1 MNATDTV
8 KTNYNKFDNLPQGY
22 LSYIQDEI
30 KKRDNVVVHKTTIR
44 YRLLNGYKDYNDL
57 LEEFINLKK
66 KEEYHSK
73 IEQERFKKLA
83 GVQ

>member
-30 KKRDNVVVHKTTIR
+30 KKRDNVVQPIT
-44 YRLLNGYKDYNDL
+44 
-57 LEEFINLKK
+57 
-66 KEEYHSK
+66 
-73 IEQERFKKLA
+73 KLSRKHIFMGA
-83 GVQ
+83 V